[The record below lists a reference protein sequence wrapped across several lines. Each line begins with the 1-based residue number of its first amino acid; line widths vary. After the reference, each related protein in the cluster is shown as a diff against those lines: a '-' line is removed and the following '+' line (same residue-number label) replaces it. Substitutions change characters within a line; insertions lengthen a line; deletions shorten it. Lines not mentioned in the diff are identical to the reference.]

1 MSESNVVA
9 ISAPSD
15 QWFEAWMGGLTMQ
28 QVADEFGVPLK
39 VVKRAVESRKVPNT
53 PQGRMELQ
61 DRRITRIAQAM
72 DDLWRDIEAGE
83 RKHSALLLYERLDS
97 RLDELLGPHS
107 VTRLDEPKVA
117 LLERPAH
124 RSHPERHRSLCPPAA
139 PEPVPVLEPEPAS
152 PSPAAAY

>member
-1 MSESNVVA
+1 
-9 ISAPSD
+9 
-15 QWFEAWMGGLTMQ
+15 MQ
-28 QVADEFGVPLK
+28 QVADEFRVPLK
-39 VVKRAVESRKVPNT
+39 VVRRAVESRKVPNT

-61 DRRITRIAQAM
+61 DRRITRITQAM

-117 LLERPAH
+117 LMERPNSTDRIRKVIETLVAH
-124 RSHPERHRSLCPPAA
+124 RPAA
-139 PEPVPVLEPEPAS
+139 RARSGARPRAGARACRAER
-152 PSPAAAY
+152 SPARALRFEQYQ

>member
-9 ISAPSD
+9 IRTPSD
-15 QWFEAWMGGLTMQ
+15 QMFESWLGGLTMR
-28 QVADEFGVPLK
+28 QVADEFGVPLQI
-39 VVKRAVESRKVPNT
+39 VRRAIESRKVPNT

-72 DDLWRDIEAGE
+72 DDLWKDIENGE

-97 RLDELLGPHS
+97 RLDDLLGPHS

-117 LLERPAH
+117 LVERPSSTDRIMCVLNQIAAT
-124 RSHPERHRSLCPPAA
+124 RPPEPA
-139 PEPVPVLEPEPAS
+139 PVLELEPVPSEPA
-152 PSPAAAY
+152 A